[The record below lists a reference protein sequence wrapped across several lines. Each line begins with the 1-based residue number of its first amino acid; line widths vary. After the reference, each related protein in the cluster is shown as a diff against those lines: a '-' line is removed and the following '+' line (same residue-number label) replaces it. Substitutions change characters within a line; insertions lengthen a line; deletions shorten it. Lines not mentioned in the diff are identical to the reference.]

1 MKYILASKSPRRKQ
15 LLHRLL
21 KKFIVESA
29 DIDESYPSNI
39 KFSQIPI
46 SIAQKKKQL
55 QFKKNMIKIA
65 VSLLQ
70 IQLLF

>member
-46 SIAQKKKQL
+46 SIAQKKQS
-55 QFKKNMIKIA
+55 QFKKDMSRIV